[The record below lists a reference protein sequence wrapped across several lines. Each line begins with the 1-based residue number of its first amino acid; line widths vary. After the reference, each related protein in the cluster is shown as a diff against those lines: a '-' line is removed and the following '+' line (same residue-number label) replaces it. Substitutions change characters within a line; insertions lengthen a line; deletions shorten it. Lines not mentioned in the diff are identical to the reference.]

1 MNRRACYIGF
11 LFALAVIAAA
21 LAPIVTLANE
31 LTFKRGQ
38 QLEHMLSVCLT
49 REDAED
55 VMKAEV
61 KGGYEAAE
69 LIWKIKEQEKACGNV
84 PVIGPKVGKVVSTFK
99 VKREGKTIVSRVVE
113 ILIAGKVEGFL
124 ITTAHVAERNA

>member
-1 MNRRACYIGF
+1 MKRAYLGYWF
-11 LFALAVIAAA
+11 GVAAIAAA
-21 LAPIVTLANE
+21 LLGIVSPEASAS
-31 LTFKRGQ
+31 FKRGQ

-69 LIWKIKEQEKACGNV
+69 VIWKIKEQEKACGNV
-84 PVIGPKVGKVVSTFK
+84 PVVGPSVGKVVSTFK
-99 VKREGKTIVSRVVE
+99 VKRGDKKAVAKVVE
-113 ILIAGKVEGFL
+113 ILIAGKVEGFF
-124 ITTAHVAERNA
+124 ITTDEVAERNV